1 MGNGEM
7 GDRGSGE
14 VGRWG
19 DGRKKLSP
27 VSCLLMAN

>member
-1 MGNGEM
+1 M
-7 GDRGSGE
+7 GDRGWGDGE